1 MKSIKCDYYVSLIYH
16 CYLYSF
22 QSIFKAKIYKKS
34 NHFRKKKYDTC
45 ILMIL
50 FQLETY
56 FDFVSR
62 HQLMYVLALIGFNM
76 CALQKFNANV
86 LSEPKHKKKKPIPTS
101 TDESESKIAF
111 VKKKAKRAKVFLKE
125 KLTDHSNSTDGSKPY
140 RQNDVRQIAFIL
152 IITQVGRILN

>member
-22 QSIFKAKIYKKS
+22 QSIFKAKIYKSQPISEK
-34 NHFRKKKYDTC
+34 NDTC
-45 ILMIL
+45 LLRIL

-76 CALQKFNANV
+76 CAL
-86 LSEPKHKKKKPIPTS
+86 
-101 TDESESKIAF
+101 
-111 VKKKAKRAKVFLKE
+111 
-125 KLTDHSNSTDGSKPY
+125 
-140 RQNDVRQIAFIL
+140 
-152 IITQVGRILN
+152 

>member
-1 MKSIKCDYYVSLIYH
+1 
-16 CYLYSF
+16 
-22 QSIFKAKIYKKS
+22 
-34 NHFRKKKYDTC
+34 
-45 ILMIL
+45 
-50 FQLETY
+50 
-56 FDFVSR
+56 
-62 HQLMYVLALIGFNM
+62 M

-86 LSEPKHKKKKPIPTS
+86 VSEPKHKKKKPIPTS

-152 IITQVGRILN
+152 IITQVGRILNLFLPEMMKNSSVFLLILGSLSSNI

>member
-1 MKSIKCDYYVSLIYH
+1 
-16 CYLYSF
+16 
-22 QSIFKAKIYKKS
+22 
-34 NHFRKKKYDTC
+34 
-45 ILMIL
+45 
-50 FQLETY
+50 
-56 FDFVSR
+56 
-62 HQLMYVLALIGFNM
+62 MYVLGLIGFNM

-86 LSEPKHKKKKPIPTS
+86 VSEPKHKKKKPIPTS